1 MQKNDDK
8 VGNIT
13 TNKEGKKESERGRSK
28 IDSRKIT
35 INFGLCACVE
45 DKKAVWLHHI
55 SRKIYLFFLQNSFL
69 AILTLISRKLVQRRG
84 IGEKCGFFATRR
96 PSPKG
101 QEVIIYVETFLRLL
115 STVLWLVFSC
125 SVGFSKFHLN
135 VVSKWSKHFFCCVV
149 VNRASLSLHPFQLW
163 LGAPNVNFRKI
174 SVRKT
179 FLYPEF
185 SEHLL

>member
-101 QEVIIYVETFLRLL
+101 QEVIIYVDTFLRLL

-149 VNRASLSLHPFQLW
+149 VNRASLSVHPF
-163 LGAPNVNFRKI
+163 NFD
-174 SVRKT
+174 
-179 FLYPEF
+179 
-185 SEHLL
+185 